1 MLQRERVGS
10 LSTGFIVAAGYAN
23 KIRRTA
29 FAQMKDYAEAKEIVR
44 ATAALNMALFDVLR
58 EFNIEKTDVIRI
70 RISYRIFDGKISWDP
85 ETLEIEVFKRSEV
98 NVDKARDL
106 LKKKLEETP
115 SEEASGEAKVVETVA
130 ESALEED
137 EYEGY
142 YE

>member
-1 MLQRERVGS
+1 MLSKERVGS
-10 LSTGFIVAAGYAN
+10 LSTGFIIAAGYAN

-29 FAQMKDYAEAKEIVR
+29 FAQMKDYADAREIVR

-58 EFNIEKTDVIRI
+58 EFNVDKTDVVRI

-85 ETLEIEVFKRSEV
+85 DTLEVEIFKRAEIDV
-98 NVDKARDL
+98 NQAKEI
-106 LKKKLEETP
+106 LKLKLRETP
-115 SEEASGEAKVVETVA
+115 PEALQEEVKALKTVE
-130 ESALEED
+130 ALEED